1 MAHQPALCSV
11 QTEPGGED
19 GGRAALRSCLW
30 LSVSYFFTFVAY
42 LAAQTLAST
51 LPIPPPASGT
61 VAISI
66 IYWAFTFSSLW
77 SPLLV
82 HHVGPKPC
90 ILASFAM
97 YATFI
102 AANMYPRWWTLYPG
116 ALMVG
121 LAASPLWVSQGI
133 LITHFG
139 AITRLLG
146 FH

>member
-1 MAHQPALCSV
+1 MARGPALHSV
-11 QTEPGGED
+11 QTEPGED

-139 AITRLLG
+139 AVTHIVVALK
-146 FH
+146 